1 MALGAWQVP
10 GPAHAQSQSPG
21 QNPGQSPVRLPSLG
35 ESASEDL
42 SVGAER
48 RLGEQIMREARRDP
62 DLLDDPVLQE
72 YLLSI
77 FNPLVNAARKT
88 GNIDAE
94 IDRAFAWE
102 AFLVRDRSVNAF
114 ALPGGY
120 VGVHL
125 GLIAITTS
133 GDQLASVLAHEI
145 THVTQR
151 HIARSIA
158 PQQRASIVAI
168 AALILGLIAAS
179 RSNNPDVANAA
190 IYGGQGA
197 AIQSQLNY
205 SRDAEREADRIGFA
219 LLAPAGYSASGMAS
233 MFEKLDQASRL
244 NDNGGF
250 PYLRSHP
257 LTTDRISEARSRTLF
272 APGAPAVPTLQH
284 ALMQMRA
291 RVLMADGVQGLQRI
305 SGSSASPARND
316 RIAALYG
323 GALAASLQN
332 DHARA
337 ETQATQAL
345 QLALATTTGEAVKV
359 AAKVAAKEA
368 AKEASKDLSA
378 ERSLRLL
385 LAQVRLARG
394 DAAGSLQA
402 LDELPSLKAPV
413 TPSLSPTLTPTT
425 PTASATGTPNTAPNS
440 ATNTPSAIAAT
451 GTGTGTS
458 TSTSTSTSTG
468 TSTSTSIDIS
478 DRPPMLL
485 RAQALLAQRRGN
497 PATSNAANTGPLR
510 ASTEALQTWL
520 AEQPHDAA
528 AWELAAATSDAL
540 GLKLRSLRAGAEAR
554 YVLGDL
560 PGAIDRLRAAQQV
573 SRTAAGQD
581 FIEASVIDA
590 RLRQI
595 VALRRQLQLEARGDS
610 RDDRNQRTGEEQ

>member
-1 MALGAWQVP
+1 MSLALGAWQMP
-10 GPAHAQSQSPG
+10 SQAQAQSQSA
-21 QNPGQSPVRLPSLG
+21 VRLPSLG

-77 FNPLVNAARKT
+77 FNPLVDAARKL

-133 GDQLASVLAHEI
+133 SDQLASVLAHEI

-168 AALILGLIAAS
+168 AALILGLIAAT

-205 SRDAEREADRIGFA
+205 SRDAEREADRIGFS
-219 LLAPAGYSASGMAS
+219 LLGPAGYSSSGMAS
-233 MFEKLDQASRL
+233 MFERLDQASRL

-257 LTTDRISEARSRTLF
+257 LTSDRISEARSRTLF
-272 APGAPAVPTLQH
+272 APGLPAVPSLQH
-284 ALMQMRA
+284 ALMQARS
-291 RVLMADGVQGLQRI
+291 RVLMAEGVQALQRI
-305 SGSSASPARND
+305 SGSSVSVVRAD

-332 DHARA
+332 DHVRA
-337 ETQATQAL
+337 ETLATQAL
-345 QLALATTTGEAVKV
+345 QLALAKTAADVKTDTKTD
-359 AAKVAAKEA
+359 AARDN
-368 AKEASKDLSA
+368 SKDLAA

-385 LAQVRLARG
+385 QAQVRLARG

-402 LDELPSLKAPV
+402 LDELPALPRLASFNASLNGSAHS
-413 TPSLSPTLTPTT
+413 PSE
-425 PTASATGTPNTAPNS
+425 ASGR
-440 ATNTPSAIAAT
+440 
-451 GTGTGTS
+451 S
-458 TSTSTSTSTG
+458 TSTAG
-468 TSTSTSIDIS
+468 ARGLDVS

-485 RAQALLAQRRGN
+485 RAQALLALRRSN
-497 PATSNAANTGPLR
+497 PAAATAPLR

-520 AEQPHDAA
+520 AEQPLDAT

-560 PGAIDRLRAAQQV
+560 PGAIDRLRSAQQV

-595 VALRRQLQLEARGDS
+595 VALRRQLQLEARGES
-610 RDDRNQRTGEEQ
+610 REERNTRTGEEQ